1 MLEDLFDTLS
11 RDHPHL
17 HSLPTRRSSDLA
29 FIGGSLLA
37 SLGHERTSAQGISDA
52 AHFCQALPPGPSRS
66 QCVSDAAHGT
76 GLFFQCQGD
85 INRLCQST
93 GIATCCAV
101 GQTCCSGTCKD
112 LSNDTSN

>member
-37 SLGHERTSAQGISDA
+37 SLGHERTDAQGISDA
-52 AHFCQALPPGPSRS
+52 AHFCQALPPGPGRGQSA
-66 QCVSDAAHGT
+66 QDAAHT
-76 GLFFQCQGD
+76 TCPFSLCHVD
-85 INRLCQST
+85 INRLCQGNGT
-93 GIATCCAV
+93 ATCCAT
-101 GQTCCSGTCKD
+101 GQTCSNGTC
-112 LSNDTSN
+112 S